1 MQPHGLPAPSSPVP
15 ARGRPGGAC
24 STFDLRRPTPLFRCS
39 VAALLAAALLLG
51 GCSLRRL
58 AVNAAGNALASGG
71 AGWASDD
78 DPELVRE
85 ALPFALKTME
95 SLLAES
101 PRHTGL
107 LLGACSGFT
116 QYSYAYVQSEAD
128 YVEAA
133 DLAAATAMR
142 ARAQKLYLRA
152 RDYGL
157 RGLEVDYPG
166 VGQALLR
173 DPAAA
178 EVVRDRQA
186 VGLLYW
192 TGMAWGAAI
201 SLQKDNAELVADLPV
216 AAALVRRALTLDER
230 FGGGAGH
237 DFFIAYE
244 GGRPAAAGGSVERAR
259 TAFERAVELSG
270 GRRAAPYVAFAE
282 TVCVGTQDRAEFER
296 LLKGALAIDV
306 RTPGPDR
313 LANLLAQRRARWL
326 LGRID
331 ELFI

>member
-1 MQPHGLPAPSSPVP
+1 
-15 ARGRPGGAC
+15 
-24 STFDLRRPTPLFRCS
+24 
-39 VAALLAAALLLG
+39 VAVVLG
-51 GCSLRRL
+51 GCSLRRV
-58 AVNAAGNALASGG
+58 AVNVAGNALASGG
-71 AGWASDD
+71 AGWASDE

-95 SLLAES
+95 SLLAQS
-101 PRHTGL
+101 PRHRGL

-116 QYSYAYVQSEAD
+116 QYAYAFVQSEAD
-128 YVEAA
+128 YLEAA

-142 ARAQKLYLRA
+142 ARAQKLFLRA

-157 RGLEVDYPG
+157 RGLEVDHPG
-166 VGQALLR
+166 LRQGLQRDQA
-173 DPAAA
+173 AVEA
-178 EVVRDRQA
+178 VREPQA
-186 VGLLYW
+186 VALLYW
-192 TGMAWGAAI
+192 TGVAWGAAI
-201 SLQKDNAELVADLPV
+201 SLQKDNADLVADLPV
-216 AAALVRRALTLDER
+216 TAALVRRALALDER
-230 FGGGAGH
+230 FGGGAGY

-259 TAFERAVELSG
+259 MAFERAVELSG
-270 GRRAAPYVAFAE
+270 GRRAAPYVGFAE
-282 TVCVGTQDRAEFER
+282 TVCVATQDRPEFER
-296 LLKGALAIDV
+296 LLNLALAIDV

>member
-1 MQPHGLPAPSSPVP
+1 MPSLW
-15 ARGRPGGAC
+15 RGGA
-24 STFDLRRPTPLFRCS
+24 T
-39 VAALLAAALLLG
+39 LLAVAVVLG
-51 GCSLRRL
+51 GCSLRRV
-58 AVNAAGNALASGG
+58 AVNVAGNALASGG
-71 AGWASDD
+71 AGWASDE

-95 SLLAES
+95 SLLAQS
-101 PRHTGL
+101 PRHRGL

-116 QYSYAYVQSEAD
+116 QYAYAFVQSEAD
-128 YVEAA
+128 YLEAA

-142 ARAQKLYLRA
+142 ARAQKLFLRA

-157 RGLEVDYPG
+157 RGLEVDHPG
-166 VGQALLR
+166 LRQGLQRDQA
-173 DPAAA
+173 AVEA
-178 EVVRDRQA
+178 VREPQA
-186 VGLLYW
+186 VALLYW
-192 TGMAWGAAI
+192 TGVAWGAAI
-201 SLQKDNAELVADLPV
+201 SLQKDNADLVADLPV
-216 AAALVRRALTLDER
+216 TAALVRRALALDER
-230 FGGGAGH
+230 FGGGAGY

-259 TAFERAVELSG
+259 MAFERAVELSG
-270 GRRAAPYVAFAE
+270 GRRAAPYVGFAE
-282 TVCVGTQDRAEFER
+282 TVCVATQDRPEFER
-296 LLKGALAIDV
+296 LLNLALAIDV

>member
-1 MQPHGLPAPSSPVP
+1 M
-15 ARGRPGGAC
+15 
-24 STFDLRRPTPLFRCS
+24 
-39 VAALLAAALLLG
+39 AATLLAAALLLG
-51 GCSLRRL
+51 GCSLRRF

-71 AGWASDD
+71 AGWAAED

-101 PRHTGL
+101 PRHRGL

-116 QYSYAYVQSEAD
+116 QYAYAFVQSDAD
-128 YVEAA
+128 YLEST
-133 DLAAATAMR
+133 DLAAATALR

-152 RDYGL
+152 RDWGL
-157 RGLEVDYPG
+157 RGLEVDHPG
-166 VGQALLR
+166 LRQALVR
-173 DPAAA
+173 DPGAVR
-178 EVVRDRQA
+178 VVKDRRA

-192 TGMAWGAAI
+192 TGVAWGAAI
-201 SLQKDNAELVADLPV
+201 SLQKDNAELVADLPA
-216 AAALVRRALTLDER
+216 AAALVRRSLELDER
-230 FGGGAGH
+230 FGGGAGY

-259 TAFERAVELSG
+259 QAFERAVELSG

-282 TVCVGTQDRAEFER
+282 TVCVGSQDRVEFER
-296 LLKGALAIDV
+296 LLNLALAIDV
-306 RTPGPDR
+306 RTPGPER

-326 LGRID
+326 LERID

>member
-1 MQPHGLPAPSSPVP
+1 MAV
-15 ARGRPGGAC
+15 
-24 STFDLRRPTPLFRCS
+24 
-39 VAALLAAALLLG
+39 VLG
-51 GCSLRRL
+51 GCSLRRV
-58 AVNAAGNALASGG
+58 AVNVAGNALASGG
-71 AGWASDD
+71 AGWASDE

-95 SLLAES
+95 SLLAQS
-101 PRHTGL
+101 PRHRGL

-116 QYSYAYVQSEAD
+116 QYAYAFVQSEAD
-128 YVEAA
+128 YLEAA

-142 ARAQKLYLRA
+142 ARAQKLFLRA

-157 RGLEVDYPG
+157 RGLEVDHPG
-166 VGQALLR
+166 LRQGLQRDQA
-173 DPAAA
+173 AVEA
-178 EVVRDRQA
+178 VREPQA
-186 VGLLYW
+186 VALLYW
-192 TGMAWGAAI
+192 TGVAWGAAI
-201 SLQKDNAELVADLPV
+201 SLQKDNADLVADLPV
-216 AAALVRRALTLDER
+216 TAALVRCVFVLDER
-230 FGGGAGH
+230 FGGGAGY

-259 TAFERAVELSG
+259 MAFERAVELSG
-270 GRRAAPYVAFAE
+270 GRRAAPYVGFAE
-282 TVCVGTQDRAEFER
+282 TVCVATQDRPEFER
-296 LLKGALAIDV
+296 LLNLALAIDV

>member
-1 MQPHGLPAPSSPVP
+1 MAV
-15 ARGRPGGAC
+15 
-24 STFDLRRPTPLFRCS
+24 
-39 VAALLAAALLLG
+39 VLG
-51 GCSLRRL
+51 GCSLRRV
-58 AVNAAGNALASGG
+58 AVNVAGNALASGG
-71 AGWASDD
+71 AGWASDE

-95 SLLAES
+95 SLLAQS
-101 PRHTGL
+101 PRHRGL

-116 QYSYAYVQSEAD
+116 QYAYAFVQSEAD
-128 YVEAA
+128 YLEAA

-142 ARAQKLYLRA
+142 ARAQKLFLRA

-157 RGLEVDYPG
+157 RGLEVDHPG
-166 VGQALLR
+166 LRQGLQRDQA
-173 DPAAA
+173 AVEA
-178 EVVRDRQA
+178 VREPQA
-186 VGLLYW
+186 VALLYW
-192 TGMAWGAAI
+192 TGVAWGAAI
-201 SLQKDNAELVADLPV
+201 SLQKDNADLVADLPV
-216 AAALVRRALTLDER
+216 TAALVRRALALDER
-230 FGGGAGH
+230 FGGGAGY

-259 TAFERAVELSG
+259 MAFERAVELSG
-270 GRRAAPYVAFAE
+270 GRRAAPYVGFAE
-282 TVCVGTQDRAEFER
+282 TVCVATQDRPEFER
-296 LLKGALAIDV
+296 LLNLALAIDV

>member
-1 MQPHGLPAPSSPVP
+1 MAV
-15 ARGRPGGAC
+15 
-24 STFDLRRPTPLFRCS
+24 
-39 VAALLAAALLLG
+39 VLG
-51 GCSLRRL
+51 GCSLRRV
-58 AVNAAGNALASGG
+58 AVNVAGNALASGG
-71 AGWASDD
+71 AGWASDE

-95 SLLAES
+95 SLLAQS
-101 PRHTGL
+101 PRHRGL

-116 QYSYAYVQSEAD
+116 QYAYAFVQSEAD
-128 YVEAA
+128 YLEAA

-142 ARAQKLYLRA
+142 ARAQKLFLRA

-157 RGLEVDYPG
+157 RGLEVDHPG
-166 VGQALLR
+166 LR
-173 DPAAA
+173 QGLQ
-178 EVVRDRQA
+178 RDRAAVEAVREPQA
-186 VGLLYW
+186 VALLYW
-192 TGMAWGAAI
+192 TGVAWGAAI
-201 SLQKDNAELVADLPV
+201 SLQKDNADLVADLPV
-216 AAALVRRALTLDER
+216 TAALVRRALALDER
-230 FGGGAGH
+230 FGGGAGY

-259 TAFERAVELSG
+259 MAFERAVELSG
-270 GRRAAPYVAFAE
+270 GRRAAPYVGFAE
-282 TVCVGTQDRAEFER
+282 TVCVATQDRPEFER
-296 LLKGALAIDV
+296 LLNLALAIDV

>member
-1 MQPHGLPAPSSPVP
+1 MQPHEVPAASSRLPALS
-15 ARGRPGGAC
+15 REGGER
-24 STFDLRRPTPLFRCS
+24 STFDLRPSTRIFWRGT
-39 VAALLAAALLLG
+39 VALLAGILLLG
-51 GCSLRRL
+51 GCSLRRV
-58 AVNAAGNALASGG
+58 AVNAVGNALASGG

-142 ARAQKLYLRA
+142 ARAQRLYLRA
-152 RDYGL
+152 RDHGL
-157 RGLEVDYPG
+157 RGLEVGHPG
-166 VGQALLR
+166 LRQALLR
-173 DPAAA
+173 DPTAVQA
-178 EVVRDRQA
+178 VRDRQA

-201 SLQKDNAELVADLPV
+201 ALQKDNAELVADLPV
-216 AAALVRRALTLDER
+216 AAALVRRALALDER

-259 TAFERAVELSG
+259 RAFERAVELSG

-296 LLKGALAIDV
+296 LLNLALAIDV